1 MLIEFSVANFRSIAE
16 TQTLSLVSKKDDTLK
31 ASVCECAFPG
41 IGEVFLSKA
50 CAIYGANA
58 SGKSNIFKALRLMR
72 SLVVGSATEIRPE
85 ASIEVSPFSLAEAKR
100 KEPSFFEVHFVAEDV
115 RYRYGFNVDK
125 KRVYSEWLYSFPKGR
140 KRLIF
145 KREHNPKKEKY
156 DYTTGEHYKL
166 DRQLTGRTRENVLF
180 LSVAAQFNDK
190 QLIEVYNWFQ
200 NQLRTLDCSWSTYFG
215 PEISAKI
222 AQDNASWREYMAGM
236 LKMADLGIED
246 FEVELL
252 QFEEKDLPANLPKDI
267 RERILDEGLPDI
279 RFLHKNDQGELV
291 RFKIFEESGG
301 TQKLF
306 ALAGPWTDMVNE
318 GLCVFIDEL
327 GANMHP
333 MLTRALIQLLH
344 KSRTSSLGT
353 QLIFTTHDTALLD
366 QSILRRDQIWFTEKT
381 YDGATELYPLTDY
394 SPRKGEALQ
403 KGYLAGRYG
412 AIPFLTG
419 EMVAGSEQ

>member
-1 MLIEFSVANFRSIAE
+1 MLIEFSVANYRSIAE
-16 TQTLSLVSKKDDTLK
+16 TQTLSLVAKKDDELK
-31 ASVCECAFPG
+31 ESVCEYTLPG
-41 IGEVFLSKA
+41 IGDVFFSRA

-58 SGKSNIFKALRLMR
+58 SGKSNIFKALRFMR
-72 SLVVGSATEIRPE
+72 SLVVGSATEIKPD
-85 ASIEVSPFSLAEAKR
+85 ASIDVSRFRLYETKR
-100 KEPSFFEVHFVAEDV
+100 KEPSFFEVHFVANEV
-115 RYRYGFNVDK
+115 RYRYGLKVDK
-125 KRVYSEWLYSFPKGR
+125 KKVHSEWLYSFPKGR

-145 KREHNPKKEKY
+145 RREYSQKKGGTN
-156 DYTTGEHYKL
+156 YTNGDHYKL
-166 DRQLTGRTRENVLF
+166 DRQLTARTRENALF

-190 QLIEVYNWFQ
+190 QLLEVYNWFQ
-200 NQLRTLDCSWSTYFG
+200 NQLRTLDFSWSAYFG
-215 PEISAKI
+215 PEASMKI
-222 AQDNASWREYMAGM
+222 AQDDTSRREYMARM

-246 FEVELL
+246 FEVEFL
-252 QFEEKDLPANLPKDI
+252 QLEEKDLPTNLPAEI
-267 RERILDEGLPDI
+267 RKKILDEGLPEI
-279 RFLHKNDQGELV
+279 RFLHKSDQGELIK
-291 RFKIFEESGG
+291 FDMFDESGG

-344 KSRTSSLGT
+344 KSRTSSPCA

-366 QSILRRDQIWFTEKT
+366 QSVLRRDQIWFTEKN

-394 SPRKGEALQ
+394 RPRKGEALQ

-412 AIPFLTG
+412 AIPFFTG
-419 EMVAGSEQ
+419 EMVSGSEQ